1 MWIRKNSNDE
11 KELNEVNC
19 IKKLKPK
26 KGEQKKTTHYII
38 ETKSS
43 DSGSVLGIS

>member
-1 MWIRKNSNDE
+1 MWIRKNANDE
-11 KELNEVNC
+11 EELNEVNC

-26 KGEQKKTTHYII
+26 KDEQKKTAHNTI